1 MLANPRHGRQ
11 SLLLSAALLATGCA
25 GWGPSRSHADF
36 ELLGFRQDGVAWR
49 RRTPEA
55 DTAELVRL
63 PQGPTLAT
71 RALDGPVGLA
81 QLRLDWALV
90 PPPPP
95 SLAPI
100 DGLALSI
107 GRAAG
112 FVRRGTAAL
121 VATDPSDGE
130 SVSLTA
136 LAVGTDGAPELVG
149 HWPAPDGRHALVA
162 TRRLGATS
170 LHVVDLAAAHARLEL
185 RRGLARWTA
194 GDRHGATLAWERALA
209 RDPATADALYDLAC
223 AHAVGG
229 DLERAADELRLVVSI
244 DPVRYRR
251 LARSDPDLEALLEDP
266 ELRRLVSASP

>member
-1 MLANPRHGRQ
+1 MLANPRHRRHCLLA
-11 SLLLSAALLATGCA
+11 SALLLASACA
-25 GWGPSRSHADF
+25 GWGPSQSHADF
-36 ELLGFRQDGVAWR
+36 ELLGFRDDAVAWR
-49 RRTPEA
+49 RRTPEG

-63 PQGPTLAT
+63 PAGPTLAS
-71 RALDGPVGLA
+71 RPVDGAVGVA
-81 QLRLDWALV
+81 ALRLDWALV

-95 SLAPI
+95 SLDPV
-100 DGLALSI
+100 DGLTLSI

-121 VATDPSDGE
+121 VATDASDGE

-136 LAVGTDGAPELVG
+136 LAVGTGGAPELVG
-149 HWPAPDGRHALVA
+149 HWPAPDGRHLVVA

-170 LHVVDLAAAHARLEL
+170 LHVVEPAVAHARLEL

-194 GDRHGATLAWERALA
+194 GDRHGAALAWERALS

-229 DLERAADELRLVVSI
+229 DLARAADELRLVVSI

-251 LARSDPDLEALLEDP
+251 LARSDPDLETLLQDP
-266 ELRRLVSASP
+266 ELSRLVSASP